1 MIRLSAFSD
10 EAGNGLQEQIDA
22 LKRNGISLMEIRN
35 VDGINV
41 KNLTI
46 EQAESIQS
54 TLEENGISVWSVGSP
69 MGKVKL
75 TEDFVFED
83 YLDEVRHLCKL
94 ANVFKT
100 DKIRMFS
107 FRLAYDKSDDVFA
120 YLNRMVEV
128 AKEYGVELYHENE
141 KKIYGDTMERVLELM
156 ERVKGLKFVY
166 DPANY
171 LQCGEPAEKTLP
183 VLHSKT
189 DYFHIKDVIF
199 ETGELVPAGYGD
211 GAIDKL
217 VAMISDDKVL
227 TIEPH
232 LAIFD
237 GYATIDDEKMK
248 NKFHFS
254 SNNEAFDAAVN
265 AIKDVLKK
273 EGYVE
278 SNGGYVKV

>member
-10 EAGNGLQEQIDA
+10 EAGNGLQEQIAA

-35 VDGINV
+35 VDGVNV
-41 KNLTI
+41 QKMTT
-46 EQAESIQS
+46 EQAEAIQAE
-54 TLEENGISVWSVGSP
+54 LEKNGISVWSVGSP

-75 TEDFVFED
+75 TEEFSFEE
-83 YLDEVRHLCKL
+83 YLNDVRHLCKL
-94 ANVFKT
+94 ANIFKT

-107 FRLAYDKSDDVFA
+107 FLQAYDKSEQVIA

-128 AKEYGVELYHENE
+128 AAEYGVELYHENE
-141 KKIYGDTMERVLELM
+141 KKVYGDIVERVLELM
-156 ERVKGLKFVY
+156 NAVKGLKFVY

-171 LQCGEPAEKTLP
+171 LQCGEPSSKTLAA
-183 VLHSKT
+183 LHHRT

-211 GAIDKL
+211 GAIDEL
-217 VAMISDDKVL
+217 VSMIKDDKVM

-232 LAIFD
+232 LAVFE
-237 GYATIDDEKMK
+237 GYAAIDDEKMK

-254 SNNEAFDAAVN
+254 SNSEAFDAAIK
-265 AIKDVLKK
+265 AIKEVLKRA
-273 EGYVE
+273 GYIE
-278 SNGGYVKV
+278 QNGGYVKA

>member
-41 KNLTI
+41 KKLTI
-46 EQAESIQS
+46 EQAESIQV
-54 TLEENGISVWSVGSP
+54 TLEANGISVWSVGSP

-83 YLDEVRHLCKL
+83 YLEEVRHLCKL

-100 DKIRMFS
+100 NKIRMFS
-107 FRLAYDKSDDVFA
+107 FLLAYDKSEDVFA

-171 LQCGEPAEKTLP
+171 LQCGESSEKTLST
-183 VLHSKT
+183 LHSKT

-211 GAIDKL
+211 GDIGRL
-217 VAMISDDKVL
+217 VAMINDDKVL

>member
-41 KNLTI
+41 KKLTI
-46 EQAESIQS
+46 EQAESIQV
-54 TLEENGISVWSVGSP
+54 TLEANGISVWSVGSP

-83 YLDEVRHLCKL
+83 YLEEVRHLCKL

-100 DKIRMFS
+100 NKIRMFS
-107 FRLAYDKSDDVFA
+107 FLLAYDKSEDVFA

-171 LQCGEPAEKTLP
+171 LQCGESSEKTLST
-183 VLHSKT
+183 LHSKT
-189 DYFHIKDVIF
+189 DYF
-199 ETGELVPAGYGD
+199 
-211 GAIDKL
+211 
-217 VAMISDDKVL
+217 ISR
-227 TIEPH
+227 T
-232 LAIFD
+232 
-237 GYATIDDEKMK
+237 
-248 NKFHFS
+248 
-254 SNNEAFDAAVN
+254 
-265 AIKDVLKK
+265 
-273 EGYVE
+273 
-278 SNGGYVKV
+278 

>member
-10 EAGNGLQEQIDA
+10 EAGNSLQEQIAA
-22 LKRNGISLMEIRN
+22 LKRNGVSLMEIRN

-41 KNLTI
+41 KKLTV
-46 EQAESIQS
+46 EQAEAIQAE
-54 TLEENGISVWSVGSP
+54 LEKNGISVWSVGSP

-75 TEDFVFED
+75 NEEFDFEV

-107 FRLAYDKSDDVFA
+107 FLLAYDKPQQVFS

-141 KKIYGDTMERVLELM
+141 KKVYGDTMERVLELM
-156 ERVKGLKFVY
+156 DQVKGLKFVY

-171 LQCGEPAEKTLP
+171 LQCGEPSSKTLP
-183 VLHSKT
+183 VLHGKT

-199 ETGELVPAGYGD
+199 ETGELVPAGHGD
-211 GAIDKL
+211 GDIERL
-217 VAMISDDKVL
+217 VSMIQDDKVL

-254 SNNEAFDAAVN
+254 SNNEAFDTAIC
-265 AIKDVLKK
+265 AIKDVLNKVGYTEC
-273 EGYVE
+273 EG
-278 SNGGYVKV
+278 GFVKQ

>member
-10 EAGNGLQEQIDA
+10 EAGAGLQEQIAA

-41 KNLTI
+41 QKLTL
-46 EQAESIQS
+46 EQAEAIQAE
-54 TLEENGISVWSVGSP
+54 LEKNGISVWSVGSP

-75 TEDFVFED
+75 TEDFCFED
-83 YLDEVRHLCKL
+83 YLNDVRHLCKL
-94 ANVFKT
+94 ANIFKT

-107 FRLAYDKSDDVFA
+107 FLLAYDKPQDVFS

-141 KKIYGDTMERVLELM
+141 KKIYGDTVERVQELM
-156 ERVKGLKFVY
+156 QQVRGLKFVY

-171 LQCGEPAEKTLP
+171 LQCGEPSDKTLAA
-183 VLHSKT
+183 LHGKT

-211 GAIDKL
+211 GAIPQL
-217 VAMISDDKVL
+217 VSMINDDKVL

-232 LAIFD
+232 LAVFD

-265 AIKDVLKK
+265 AIKDVLKNAGYTEC
-273 EGYVE
+273 EG
-278 SNGGYVKV
+278 GFVKK